1 MISKELELILQDL
14 YTNAKNARH
23 EMVGLEHLLLAIVQ
37 GSTDVNAALQHC
49 GVETALLVVQLQE
62 SIDENTPVY
71 PADQATHE
79 PQPTVGFQRVIQRAM
94 IHVQHSSQDKV
105 LPEDVLIALLD
116 EEDSPAA
123 YFLQLHSV
131 KRIDLLRYFRI
142 GQAA

>member
-14 YTNAKNARH
+14 YTHAKNARH
-23 EMVGLEHLLLAIVQ
+23 ELVGLEHLLLAIVQ
-37 GSTDVNAALQHC
+37 DSTDVNAALQHC

-71 PADQATHE
+71 PAGQAVHE

-131 KRIDLLRYFRI
+131 KRIDLLRYF
-142 GQAA
+142 

>member
-94 IHVQHSSQDKV
+94 MC
-105 LPEDVLIALLD
+105 
-116 EEDSPAA
+116 
-123 YFLQLHSV
+123 
-131 KRIDLLRYFRI
+131 
-142 GQAA
+142 